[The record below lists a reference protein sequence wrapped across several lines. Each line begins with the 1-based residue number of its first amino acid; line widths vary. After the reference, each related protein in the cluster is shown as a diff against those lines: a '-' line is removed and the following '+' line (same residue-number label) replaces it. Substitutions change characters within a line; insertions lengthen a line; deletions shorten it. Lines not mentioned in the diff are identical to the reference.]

1 MWTPWTVPSGLV
13 FTTLSHGD
21 GHSCAVTAQH
31 LGYCWGNNF
40 SGQLGNGS
48 TTDSDVPVKVAGQP

>member
-1 MWTPWTVPSGLV
+1 M
-13 FTTLSHGD
+13 FTTLSHGY
-21 GHSCAVTAQH
+21 GHSCALTAQQV
-31 LGYCWGNNF
+31 GYCWGNNF